1 MSEISDGRMDEV
13 EEMDE
18 FERALAKAMQR
29 VDAPDTL
36 VQFLTLATEMKRE
49 SVLPWRERK
58 HKVAFMLPKPKVWM
72 GGAIAAALLLGA
84 FGAEQVH
91 VRREREKSE
100 IATRQFE
107 AATRI
112 EDQALQKTR
121 EQLARAGVSLE

>member
-1 MSEISDGRMDEV
+1 MSEASGNRMDGA

-29 VDAPDTL
+29 VDAPETL
-36 VQFLTLATEMKRE
+36 VQFLTLATEVKRE
-49 SVLPWRERK
+49 SVLPWRKRR
-58 HKVAFMLPKPKVWM
+58 HKFAFVVPGARMWV
-72 GGAIAAALLLGA
+72 GGAVAAVLVLGV
-84 FGAEQVH
+84 FGAELVH
-91 VRREREKSE
+91 VRREREKAE

-112 EDQALQKTR
+112 TDQALRQTR